1 MTLGEHLDELRIR
14 LIRSTVVLVVVFSTL
29 YAFRVEVIHFIQ
41 KPYVDCAQRLN
52 AELVPIRRA
61 QVEEAFIADVA
72 LWSSAQSFR
81 AIPTVRSPLP
91 QLAPPAPAWSSYFRT
106 PAMDRLVPGE
116 EMEQSPTSF
125 KAGGPF
131 FVKLKAC
138 FWLSLII
145 GGPFLLWEIWMFV
158 AAGLYKA
165 EKKVVYTYFPASLV
179 LFVLGVGFGYLSLV
193 PVALYALQGQD
204 LGLDNI
210 NRTMELDQY
219 MQFLKGLALALG
231 LVFQLPI
238 FQFALS
244 RIGLVR
250 PESYAKL
257 RGHMLVITLIVAAI
271 LTPPDPVTQVMLA
284 GPAVVLWEIGYWI
297 ARVAWREPEST
308 DLDVPDGGAA
318 A

>member
-61 QVEEAFIADVA
+61 QVEETFIADVA

-81 AIPTVRSPLP
+81 ALPTVGSPLP
-91 QLAPPAPAWSSYFRT
+91 QLSSPALAWSRYFRT
-106 PAMDRLVPGE
+106 PAMARLVSGE
-116 EMEQSPTSF
+116 EMDQSPTSF

-145 GGPFLLWEIWMFV
+145 GGPFLLWEMWMFV
-158 AAGLYKA
+158 AAGLYTA

-219 MQFLKGLALALG
+219 MQFLKGLVLALG
-231 LVFQLPI
+231 LSSS
-238 FQFALS
+238 S
-244 RIGLVR
+244 RFSSS
-250 PESYAKL
+250 P
-257 RGHMLVITLIVAAI
+257 
-271 LTPPDPVTQVMLA
+271 
-284 GPAVVLWEIGYWI
+284 
-297 ARVAWREPEST
+297 
-308 DLDVPDGGAA
+308 
-318 A
+318 

>member
-1 MTLGEHLDELRIR
+1 
-14 LIRSTVVLVVVFSTL
+14 
-29 YAFRVEVIHFIQ
+29 
-41 KPYVDCAQRLN
+41 
-52 AELVPIRRA
+52 
-61 QVEEAFIADVA
+61 
-72 LWSSAQSFR
+72 
-81 AIPTVRSPLP
+81 
-91 QLAPPAPAWSSYFRT
+91 
-106 PAMDRLVPGE
+106 MDRLVSGE

-179 LFVLGVGFGYLSLV
+179 LFVTGVGFGYFSLV
-193 PVALYALQGQD
+193 PIALYALQGQD

-297 ARVAWREPEST
+297 ARMGWKEPEAT
-308 DLDVPDGGAA
+308 DLDVPDGGAVA
-318 A
+318 

>member
-61 QVEEAFIADVA
+61 QVEESFIADLA
-72 LWSSAQSFR
+72 LWGSAQAFR
-81 AIPTVRSPLP
+81 GVPTARPLP
-91 QLAPPAPAWSSYFRT
+91 PLTVTPPSLEWSSYFRT
-106 PAMDRLVPGE
+106 PEMDRLVSSE
-116 EMEQSPTSF
+116 EMERPNSF

-179 LFVLGVGFGYLSLV
+179 LFVSGVGFGYFSLV

-297 ARVAWREPEST
+297 ARVAWREPETT